1 MSFKGSAKPLALIT
15 GAANGIGL
23 ATARNLAGK
32 NYDLVLFDRDQP
44 NLELAQAEL
53 EKLGAKVQIHNLDLS
68 KSHALEGQ
76 LETIIN
82 QLEIDALVN
91 NAGVGFARTVEQTTL
106 DEWEL
111 TFAVNITASFLLCKI
126 IVPQMIKRGGGVI
139 VNVASAASLIGLKNR
154 VAYGASK
161 SAVLGLTRCIA
172 ADHAAEGIR
181 INAIAPGAIYTN
193 MTKQVLS
200 NSELAGKKEWESANK
215 LSKDNDGKIE
225 KVIELI
231 EFLISTNGISGK
243 IISAQWD
250 DLNAIKNNIQDIQN
264 TDVYTLRRIV
274 PEDRNKKWN

>member
-1 MSFKGSAKPLALIT
+1 MSFKGSTKPLALIT

-23 ATARNLAGK
+23 AAARNLATK
-32 NYDLVLFDRDQP
+32 DYDLVLFDRDQP

-53 EKLGAKVQIHNLDLS
+53 EKLGAKVQIYNLDLS
-68 KSHALEGQ
+68 KSHDLEGQ

-181 INAIAPGAIYTN
+181 INAIAPGTVDSTWIARI
-193 MTKQVLS
+193 LS
-200 NSELAGKKEWESANK
+200 DDPDPVARRKMMEARQL
-215 LSKDNDGKIE
+215 DGKMGTPEEVAHGIA
-225 KVIELI
+225 
-231 EFLISTNGISGK
+231 FLLSPEARFVNGTVFSMDAGLT
-243 IISAQWD
+243 A
-250 DLNAIKNNIQDIQN
+250 
-264 TDVYTLRRIV
+264 V
-274 PEDRNKKWN
+274 